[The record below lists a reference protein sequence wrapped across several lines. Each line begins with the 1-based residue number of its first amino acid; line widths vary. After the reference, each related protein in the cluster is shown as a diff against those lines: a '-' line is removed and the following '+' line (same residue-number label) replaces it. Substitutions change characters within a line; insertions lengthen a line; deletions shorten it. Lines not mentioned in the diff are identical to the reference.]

1 MILPDHEIL
10 KLIKEGRLAV
20 EPLADPE
27 MQIQPSGVDLTLGN
41 EFRVFKTT
49 SKPFIDTKADT
60 EDYTELVRKEDE
72 EPFILHPGGFVLA
85 KVREYIKLPDDLV
98 GSLDG
103 RSSLGRL
110 GIVVHTTSS
119 SVNPGWEGN
128 LVLEM
133 TNVGMMPVAVYPGMR
148 VCKISFHKM
157 TSAAARPYGA
167 RHGKYQKQTTVT
179 ESRMREDKELLK
191 SLPLENFAQK
201 APKKK
206 TKM

>member
-10 KLIKEGRLAV
+10 KLIREGKLAV
-20 EPLADPE
+20 EPLTDPE

-41 EFRVFKTT
+41 EFRLFKRT
-49 SKPFIDTKADT
+49 SKAFIDTKVDAG
-60 EDYTELVRKEDE
+60 DYTELVDKKDG
-72 EPFILHPGGFVLA
+72 EPFILHPGEFVLA

-110 GIVVHTTSS
+110 GVVVHTTSS

-133 TNVGMMPVAVYPGMR
+133 TNVGAMPVAIYPGMR
-148 VCKISFHKM
+148 VCKISFHQM

-167 RHGKYQKQTTVT
+167 RQ
-179 ESRMREDKELLK
+179 
-191 SLPLENFAQK
+191 
-201 APKKK
+201 
-206 TKM
+206 